1 MIKFNQYKFAERI
14 LTIQSYSSAMLRYN
28 IIFRNSY
35 HGLGLHKGMLLNRKY
50 DSCHR
55 FSTSAKCNNQFSN
68 FNKKTNT
75 VNSNNSKINNFI
87 LQTILNIISVVFIVF
102 VVYKFYTS
110 LTLVRLYAFIA
121 TLIISFLI
129 SSFISNKYSYSKNKL
144 VRVLQKFVIYFFILI
159 FGVVVCDYLDIKLL
173 PEAKCDSDDE
183 SDTNNNTNTGS
194 NNSNDNTNA
203 DNSNTKSDSNI
214 KFGNTIL
221 KATIQEDG
229 TQKVYNVIANKEI
242 ADNLISGASK
252 VVTEG
257 VKEVAPFLGA
267 AAAGAKLGSTAF
279 QSTAGLPVVQRL
291 AISGAA
297 IATGSSSAML
307 GLEGGKTLI
316 KNLKDSEAIKIS
328 KSNTQDSD
336 NDSIPSP
343 TETFINCPLEE
354 GDNNIPLIYLL
365 NILFSLNVIE
375 FLFLILLV
383 LILYNKYI
391 NKINITIIS
400 NFINKYMSK
409 KVINWYN
416 KYSQTSLKFSEKF
429 SKYLFIYV
437 SFMLIFTKLISLIF
451 IFDLNYH
458 IEDYVL
464 VYNHYK
470 GIDKNSLILLSC
482 SNKIF
487 FKNSQNIT
495 GFSPSNF
502 SYFNLK
508 NKLINGHKTLNSTIE
523 RKVFKL
529 VKISILINSFSEK
542 SKSIKYK
549 QNYGN

>member
-1 MIKFNQYKFAERI
+1 
-14 LTIQSYSSAMLRYN
+14 ML
-28 IIFRNSY
+28 
-35 HGLGLHKGMLLNRKY
+35 
-50 DSCHR
+50 
-55 FSTSAKCNNQFSN
+55 
-68 FNKKTNT
+68 
-75 VNSNNSKINNFI
+75 FI
-87 LQTILNIISVVFIVF
+87 
-102 VVYKFYTS
+102 
-110 LTLVRLYAFIA
+110 
-121 TLIISFLI
+121 
-129 SSFISNKYSYSKNKL
+129 
-144 VRVLQKFVIYFFILI
+144 FFILI

-203 DNSNTKSDSNI
+203 DNSNTKSDSKI
-214 KFGNTIL
+214 KFGNTII

-316 KNLKDSEAIKIS
+316 KNLKDSETIKIS